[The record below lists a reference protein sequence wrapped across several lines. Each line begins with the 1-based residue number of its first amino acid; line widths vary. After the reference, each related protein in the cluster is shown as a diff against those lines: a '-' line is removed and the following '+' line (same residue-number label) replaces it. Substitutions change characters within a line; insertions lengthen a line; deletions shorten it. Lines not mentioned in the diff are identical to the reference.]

1 MRRPELAHAVAGEGG
16 MTVRVMLVDDEQ
28 SALDTMSYLLKDYP
42 EVEIAFASTDAIEA
56 LKALEDT
63 QVDAL
68 FLDIEMP
75 VVSGVD
81 FCERVKEAH
90 PEIAIVFTTAYEH
103 YAVRAFQLGAIDYL
117 LKPVTRSALKRTM
130 GRIKDQYDLRNPAP
144 APQPEESEV
153 VLGTMDGK
161 HYVIDFSEAF
171 YLEMDQRNVFVVTPR
186 GRFRLKNS
194 VAYWESYLIPKGWF
208 RSHRAYLINLKMIE
222 SITKMSNSVYYIRM
236 KGRPEEI
243 PVSRSYFAEFKK
255 LFGI

>member
-28 SALDTMSYLLKDYP
+28 SALDTMSYLLRDYP

-161 HYVIDFSEAF
+161 H
-171 YLEMDQRNVFVVTPR
+171 
-186 GRFRLKNS
+186 
-194 VAYWESYLIPKGWF
+194 AYWESYLIPKGWF

>member
-1 MRRPELAHAVAGEGG
+1 M
-16 MTVRVMLVDDEQ
+16 RVMLVDDEQ
-28 SALDTMSYLLKDYP
+28 SALDTLSYLLRDYP
-42 EVEIAFASTDAIEA
+42 EVEIAHASTDAIEA
-56 LKALEDT
+56 LKVLEDT
-63 QVDAL
+63 QIDAL

-81 FCERVKEAH
+81 FCERVKESC
-90 PEIAIVFTTAYEH
+90 PEVAIVFTTAYEH
-103 YAVRAFQLGAIDYL
+103 YAVRAFELGAIDYL

-130 GRIKDQYDLRNPAP
+130 GRIRDQYNRRDHFQGSQAD
-144 APQPEESEV
+144 ECEV

-161 HYVIDFSEAF
+161 HYVIDFSEAL

-194 VAYWESYLIPKGWF
+194 VAYWESYLVPKGWF

-222 SITKMSNSVYYIRM
+222 SITKMSNSVYSIRM
-236 KGRPEEI
+236 KGSTEEI
-243 PVSRSYFAEFKK
+243 PVSRSYFAEFKQ